1 MGKSKSSCYCINLRR
16 AANTVSTLY
25 DQFLE
30 PVGLTVNQFSL
41 LENLSRLGTCCVSE
55 LAAYVGLERTTLVRT
70 LQPLIDRGLIRDTST
85 AGQRSR
91 SLQLTELGEKTRKQ
105 GLPYIERAKAEMEN
119 RVGKENLSTL
129 YTILD
134 QLYDP

>member
-91 SLQLTELGEKTRKQ
+91 SLQLTELGEKTRQQ

>member
-16 AANTVSTLY
+16 AANTVSALY
-25 DQFLE
+25 DRFLE

-70 LQPLIDRGLIRDTST
+70 LQPLIHRGLIRDISA

-91 SLQLTELGEKTRKQ
+91 SLQLTELGERTRRQ
-105 GLPYIERAKAEMEN
+105 GLPYLERAKAEMEN
-119 RVGKENLSTL
+119 RLGKEDLSTL
-129 YTILD
+129 YDILNK
-134 QLYDP
+134 LYDA

>member
-70 LQPLIDRGLIRDTST
+70 LQQLIDRGLIRDTST